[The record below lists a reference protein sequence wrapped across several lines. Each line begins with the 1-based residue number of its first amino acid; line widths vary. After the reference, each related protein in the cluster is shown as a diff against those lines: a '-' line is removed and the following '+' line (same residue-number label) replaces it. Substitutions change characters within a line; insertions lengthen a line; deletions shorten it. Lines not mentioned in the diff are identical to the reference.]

1 MLWALLAVLA
11 ALAVGVVFWPLWRH
25 PAADARSPEE
35 RDRQRREEEK
45 QRAVEEIRRLEEDRA
60 TGRITE
66 ADAEVLRQT
75 LEARALEALA
85 ALEPASGGEAT
96 RRPPRPGAG
105 AASLPAGRQAPRR
118 QVILGG
124 ILVLCVLAGSGVLY
138 RAVGGYALL
147 SAPPGARAGVPPEMA
162 AAVARLEEKL
172 RADPRDI
179 EAQLLLARS
188 YLALERSVE
197 AAARYEQILKLDPQ
211 REEALL
217 GLAVIRA
224 NEDRLA
230 EAGKYVEQVLAR
242 NADHLEALWLRA
254 MLLAEEGRYGEA
266 ETQLKRLSKRVPADS
281 PQAGMIRDALKM
293 VEERRNTKG
302 IRD

>member
-11 ALAVGVVFWPLWRH
+11 ALAVGVVFWPLWRR

-35 RDRQRREEEK
+35 RDRQRSEEEK
-45 QRAVEEIRRLEEDRA
+45 QRAVEEIRRLEEDLA
-60 TGRITE
+60 AGRITE

-85 ALEPASGGEAT
+85 ALEPASGGEAM
-96 RRPPRPGAG
+96 RHPPRSEAG
-105 AASLPAGRQAPRR
+105 ASALPAGKAGLPRR

-124 ILVLCVLAGSGVLY
+124 VLVLCVLAGSGLLY
-138 RAVGGYALL
+138 RTVGGYALL

-172 RADPRDI
+172 RAKPHDI

-281 PQAGMIRDALKM
+281 PQAGMIREALKM
-293 VEERRNTKG
+293 VEGKKVGSKE
-302 IRD
+302 